1 MKRLWIGILVL
12 SVLLS
17 SGIGVSMLLFRTH
30 RPIAKTLQQ
39 ASHAAVSG
47 NWQQATTQAQ
57 KAQMQWKKCRDLT
70 AAFADHSVLEE
81 VDSLFA
87 QVQIYAAFGDVCS
100 FSAACAH
107 LSRLTQAIAESHL
120 PKWQNFL

>member
-1 MKRLWIGILVL
+1 MKRLWIGIIVL

-17 SGIGVSMLLFRTH
+17 SGIGITMLIFRTH

-39 ASHAAVSG
+39 ASHAAISG
-47 NWQQATTQAQ
+47 NWEQATMQAQQAHR
-57 KAQMQWKKCRDLT
+57 QWKKCRDLT
-70 AAFADHSVLEE
+70 AALADHSVLEE

-87 QVQIYAAFGDVCS
+87 QVQVYTALRDVYSFG
-100 FSAACAH
+100 AACAH
-107 LSRLTQAIAESHL
+107 LSRLTQAIAESQL